1 MSETMLKGRYR
12 HLDEIGRG
20 EHAIIYKALD
30 TSLDRTVAV
39 KVLREHFAAD
49 PGFVEQFH
57 DAARAMAG
65 LSHPNIIAIHD
76 IGSDRD
82 LHYVVYQ
89 YVDGES
95 LKSFLGSH
103 APLSP
108 KKALEIAVPI
118 CDALGAA
125 HRAGYIHGNLTPRDV
140 LLTAEGEVRVSD
152 FRASDA
158 PSAAPAGEPAP
169 SPYSAMYLS
178 PEQAMGRRPT
188 PASDVYRAAVIL
200 YEMLAG
206 TPPFRGESYA
216 QIADQHIRQAPK
228 LITAVNPQIPRPLGS
243 IVHAA
248 LAKTSADRYRAGSAL
263 AEALRGYQQDSAMKA
278 FEDGILA
285 DEPVA
290 YVESSRGSAE
300 DETRPWSVAAAPAYA
315 EEHPDLQVD
324 WAGCLLGIGALVSVL
339 GLIPLWLAVY
349 LRYLA

>member
-1 MSETMLKGRYR
+1 
-12 HLDEIGRG
+12 
-20 EHAIIYKALD
+20 
-30 TSLDRTVAV
+30 
-39 KVLREHFAAD
+39 
-49 PGFVEQFH
+49 
-57 DAARAMAG
+57 
-65 LSHPNIIAIHD
+65 
-76 IGSDRD
+76 
-82 LHYVVYQ
+82 
-89 YVDGES
+89 
-95 LKSFLGSH
+95 
-103 APLSP
+103 
-108 KKALEIAVPI
+108 
-118 CDALGAA
+118 
-125 HRAGYIHGNLTPRDV
+125 
-140 LLTAEGEVRVSD
+140 
-152 FRASDA
+152 
-158 PSAAPAGEPAP
+158 
-169 SPYSAMYLS
+169 MYLS

-216 QIADQHIRQAPK
+216 QIADQHIRQAPEP
-228 LITAVNPQIPRPLGS
+228 ITAMNPQIPRPLAT

-315 EEHPDLQVD
+315 EERPDLQVD